1 MSEHQRMLIVLVA
14 VLFIFTTTWCC
25 CYVEEHNTPKKDK
38 KQKKKKKKGSSKSK
52 SKGADGKSLFSSFMA
67 TPDQDKLS
75 HDSGIMLDSFHACPK
90 PTTREESSENALFQ
104 GRFESATEG
113 EVDTPIQLDERAES
127 TRVE

>member
-1 MSEHQRMLIVLVA
+1 MSEHERMLLVLVA

-38 KQKKKKKKGSSKSK
+38 KQKKKKKGSSKSK